1 MTRAPFITLEGGE
14 GCGKSTHAGLLAQRL
29 QEQGLPVLLTHEPGA
44 TELGRALRRLLAD
57 PAGPDP
63 CPQAELL
70 LYLADRAQHLEQVIR
85 PALASGRV
93 VVCDRFADSSEVYQ
107 GLARGLSRQR
117 VRELN
122 RWLCG
127 DTWPDLTLV
136 LDLDPALGLARAR
149 QRQGEAGLDRLELAG
164 GEFHRRVREG
174 FLELARREPDRV
186 RLVDAAGS
194 RQEVARRIWELV
206 QPLLESWRRHREA

>member
-1 MTRAPFITLEGGE
+1 MKRAPFITLEGGE
-14 GCGKSTHAGLLAQRL
+14 GCGKSTHASLLAQRIREL
-29 QEQGLPVLLTHEPGA
+29 GLPALLTHEPGA
-44 TELGRALRRLLAD
+44 TELGGALRRLLAD

-85 PALASGRV
+85 PALAAGEA
-93 VVCDRFADSSEVYQ
+93 VVCDRFADSTQVYQ
-107 GLARGLSRQR
+107 GLARGLGADR

-127 DTWPDLTLV
+127 DTWPDLTIV

-149 QRQGEAGLDRLELAG
+149 HRQGKQGLDRLEQAG
-164 GEFHRRVREG
+164 GEFHRLVREG
-174 FLELARREPDRV
+174 FLELARQEPERV
-186 RLVDAAGS
+186 RLIEAAGS
-194 RQEVARRIWELV
+194 RPEVARRIWEV
-206 QPLLESWRRHREA
+206 ARPLLESWRKTREA